1 MKNFNKYSKKYI
13 LPPDF
18 SSHEKN
24 APFVRDIK
32 PPLWCSVD
40 LRDGNQAL
48 PVPMTAADKLR
59 FFDLLVEIGFREI
72 EISYPAASKEEWN
85 FTKELSAGG
94 HIQGDVLPQ
103 VITMM
108 RPDIINRTFDAIE
121 DMSRIIVN
129 MYNPVS
135 VSQLKILGQSEK
147 DAIMLACENAK
158 ICAERAAKCRGEVIF
173 EYTPES
179 FSGAEPRFALE
190 ISERVL
196 EILAPTPQKKA
207 ILNLPAT
214 LENSTPYIYAAQV
227 DYINRN
233 IKNRGCVTLS
243 LHTHNDRGCAVADC
257 ETGLIFGGE
266 RVEGT
271 LFGNGERTGNADIV
285 TLALNMYSQGIDP
298 GLDFSRLPYVASV
311 FEEITGMHVPPRQ
324 PYAGSLVFTAF
335 SGAHQD
341 AIAKGIA
348 LYEKQGKKAW
358 DIPYLPIDPHD
369 VGRVY
374 GESIIRINSQSG
386 KGGVSFVLSRYFGL
400 ELPEELRR
408 EFTRFVKDASVEGR
422 REFVPEDVFNMFKKE
437 YVNILSKIKPV
448 NVEFDFRDMPTAD
461 VTISE
466 NGQIKTGS
474 GSGNGRLDAVT
485 DALNKIRNKSYNIES
500 YSQHAM
506 TKGSKSRAVSYIKVS
521 DKGKEAWGAGSDN
534 DMMTASVNAFFSAIN
549 KLE

>member
-233 IKNRGCVTLS
+233 LKNRGCVTLS

-324 PYAGSLVFTAF
+324 PYDAMVFCLFGGTEETL
-335 SGAHQD
+335 
-341 AIAKGIA
+341 AIAARQCGGTA
-348 LYEKQGKKAW
+348 LVVRRDFRRHQFSSGVRMAGHTAADMERELQRRGLTYTARRFTLEFGQPFLSLDDAQAFFRLYSRDGAVPSRQELAQRLELSAW
-358 DIPYLPIDPHD
+358 ADYPLYLPNPKPLCLLAIPAAQL
-369 VGRVY
+369 REEMY
-374 GESIIRINSQSG
+374 G
-386 KGGVSFVLSRYFGL
+386 
-400 ELPEELRR
+400 
-408 EFTRFVKDASVEGR
+408 
-422 REFVPEDVFNMFKKE
+422 
-437 YVNILSKIKPV
+437 
-448 NVEFDFRDMPTAD
+448 
-461 VTISE
+461 
-466 NGQIKTGS
+466 
-474 GSGNGRLDAVT
+474 
-485 DALNKIRNKSYNIES
+485 
-500 YSQHAM
+500 
-506 TKGSKSRAVSYIKVS
+506 
-521 DKGKEAWGAGSDN
+521 
-534 DMMTASVNAFFSAIN
+534 
-549 KLE
+549 